1 MAAAATIL
9 AEIVEGGL
17 DRGLVTAVHRHEEG
31 VGLAGRGFLGV
42 EKLVPVGPDRGFSD
56 IFAGR
61 ARTVG
66 PGGEQLRNF
75 LSRLGEIDGT
85 CLGLRQ
91 IPLAL
96 DISLDGPR
104 ASLPCSFIVAWRFL
118 RTVSLSCA
126 SAIPLPLA
134 ITIANAA
141 PNSRDFLAD
150 NMLPPLS
157 CPSGSNGSTDIPRI
171 PGG

>member
-1 MAAAATIL
+1 MQERGERLLFLDLFAESRMAAAATIL

-96 DISLDGPR
+96 EISLDGPSVLALLLHCR
-104 ASLPCSFIVAWRFL
+104 
-118 RTVSLSCA
+118 
-126 SAIPLPLA
+126 LA
-134 ITIANAA
+134 ILENGFLVLRKRHPA
-141 PNSRDFLAD
+141 PTGHNNRQRRSQ
-150 NMLPPLS
+150 
-157 CPSGSNGSTDIPRI
+157 
-171 PGG
+171 